1 MREHPKTSY
10 WKYTERP
17 EQNKLHS
24 VGDLDVNFV
33 CVCVCVCVRVCV
45 WFKSTL
51 FLWSFFDWWGFLFV
65 WTSAFYETISFKI
78 LSSDKITHLNYFPSH
93 LRRLSSGCKNG
104 LTNILAQ
111 LQKLVISLGEKM
123 CIFTFWNVVL
133 PSYSWKSIHYMP
145 FLSECESVIDA
156 LKQIT
161 IWKTKYFP
169 CVILHSWLL
178 F

>member
-1 MREHPKTSY
+1 MSTLY
-10 WKYTERP
+10 
-17 EQNKLHS
+17 
-24 VGDLDVNFV
+24 V
-33 CVCVCVCVRVCV
+33 CVCVCVCVCGLRALYFCGVFLIGRVFC
-45 WFKSTL
+45 
-51 FLWSFFDWWGFLFV
+51 LFV

-111 LQKLVISLGEKM
+111 LQKLVISLGKKM
-123 CIFTFWNVVL
+123 CIFTFCNVVL